1 MPFRILLLLPLQGML
16 FLPITTLAQ
25 PIAEMS
31 CMAELPAC
39 LDASQGSQ
47 GNLEGDRAEE
57 QAPATRFL
65 PEGHTGVTC
74 MALLPECMTRSQWA
88 EVCEG
93 WKKQDSV
100 FQYPKSCREAL
111 ELEESEPS

>member
-1 MPFRILLLLPLQGML
+1 MPFRILLLLPLQGMM

-25 PIAEMS
+25 PIAEMG
-31 CMAELPAC
+31 CMAKLPAC
-39 LDASQGSQ
+39 LNASQGSQ
-47 GNLEGDRAEE
+47 VNLAGDKAEE
-57 QAPATRFL
+57 QAPTSRFL